1 VGERGREHRCTM
13 RPSICFVPPF
23 LLLLL
28 HLAFARPLFPLPSKT
43 KNEEKRPLQTF
54 RPYNIAHRGSNG
66 EIPEETAAA
75 YLRAIEEGADFIETD
90 ILASKDGALICF
102 HDVTLDETTDVAKRK
117 EFANRRRTYEVEW
130 FNVTGWFVV
139 DFTLEE
145 LKTLK
150 VKQRYSFR
158 DQQYNGMFTIITFEE
173 FISIA
178 LDADRTVGIYPEMK
192 DPVFINKHVKWAD
205 GKKFEDKFVDTL
217 LKYGYKGQYMSENW
231 MKQPLFIQSFAPTS
245 IVHVSKLIDSPK
257 VFLIDDITVRTQD
270 TNQSYW
276 EITSDDYLAY
286 IGKYVVGLGPWKDTI
301 VPAARNYLMP
311 PSDLVARAHA
321 HNLQV
326 HPYTYRNENQ
336 FLHFNFHQ
344 DPYAE
349 YDFWINTVGVDG
361 LFTDFTGSLH
371 RYQELTS
378 PHRKDETA
386 NSLLVKISQM
396 ISAYEGL

>member
-1 VGERGREHRCTM
+1 M
-13 RPSICFVPPF
+13 RPSPCCVPLF

-43 KNEEKRPLQTF
+43 KNEEKRPIQTF
-54 RPYNIAHRGSNG
+54 RAYNIAHRGSNG

-102 HDVTLDETTDVAKRK
+102 HDVTLDATTDVAERK

-130 FNVTGWFVV
+130 SNTTGWFVV

-158 DQQYNGMFTIITFEE
+158 DQQYNGMFSIITFEE

-192 DPVFINKHVKWAD
+192 DPVLINKHVKWAD

-231 MKQPLFIQSFAPTS
+231 LKQPLFIQSFAPS
-245 IVHVSKLIDSPK
+245 SLVHVSKLIDSPK
-257 VFLIDDITVRTQD
+257 VFLIDDIPVRTQD

-286 IGKYVVGLGPWKDTI
+286 IAKYVVGLGPWKDTI
-301 VPAARNYLMP
+301 VPASGNYLMP

-361 LFTDFTGSLH
+361 LFTDFTGTLH

-378 PHRKDETA
+378 PHPKDETA
-386 NSLLVKISQM
+386 NSLLLKISQM
-396 ISAYEGL
+396 ITAYEGL